1 MDTGTRSEFRLILAV
16 MAGLLTACTGGTD
29 DLNSYIDKIKVKPG
43 GRIDPLPQIKP
54 YDTFVYEAHDLR
66 SPFVPA
72 TPVVVRNQ
80 SGSAISP
87 DDTRSREYLEQYPLD
102 SMNMVGTLSLGE
114 TVYGLLQTSDGL
126 IHRVVVGSYL
136 GQNDGHITSI
146 TDKEINLLEIISDGL
161 GGYIERP
168 AAVALSE

>member
-1 MDTGTRSEFRLILAV
+1 
-16 MAGLLTACTGGTD
+16 MA
-29 DLNSYIDKIKVKPG
+29 
-43 GRIDPLPQIKP
+43 LPW
-54 YDTFVYEAHDLR
+54 
-66 SPFVPA
+66 A

-102 SMNMVGTLSLGE
+102 SMNMVGTLALGD

-126 IHRVVVGSYL
+126 VHRVVVGNYL

-168 AAVALSE
+168 AAVALNE